1 MKHLRRRK
9 RNFEKLRNC
18 TLLVW
23 GAKKVLARR
32 NYKIDRKHWSWLV
45 IGSTVSKY
53 SNEYIVCN
61 LKSEYD
67 QQAEEKDI
75 ITIKI
80 SLQKEEEVRSGGRS

>member
-53 SNEYIVCN
+53 SNEYILFELERVN
-61 LKSEYD
+61 MTDKLRRK
-67 QQAEEKDI
+67 
-75 ITIKI
+75 
-80 SLQKEEEVRSGGRS
+80 V